1 MATPK
6 KKRQQNRF
14 TGDRDSA
21 VNSPGAKVNTFQNR
35 ERRKYGKEMEKTTGT
50 ESRKVARSWGRG
62 SRELLLNGDRV
73 SVLEMK
79 RVLWMEGGG
88 GCTTM

>member
-21 VNSPGAKVNTFQNR
+21 VNSQGTKVNTFQNR
-35 ERRKYGKEMEKTTGT
+35 ERRKYGKEMEKTTGKVEHFSEEMNLQKRT
-50 ESRKVARSWGRG
+50 DESSKIK
-62 SRELLLNGDRV
+62 N
-73 SVLEMK
+73 MYI
-79 RVLWMEGGG
+79 
-88 GCTTM
+88 